1 VPETL
6 LSPISPAPKLL
17 PIDEIVRKL
26 SIPEKHVERG
36 SSYGVKLKLSLL
48 TDPDLPRRGKLILVT
63 ATSPT
68 KAGEGKTVTS
78 IGLGQALER
87 IGKKAV
93 VTSREPSLGP
103 VFGMKGGGAGGG
115 RARVEPAENIN
126 LHFLGDFH
134 AITAAHNLLA
144 AVLDAHIFHG
154 NELDLDLE
162 KITWPR
168 AMDMNDRALRRI
180 TIGGTKSTG
189 PARQTGFIITAA
201 SEIMAI
207 MGLAKDR
214 ADLRRRLDAIIVGL
228 NRSGQPVRAGDF
240 NVTGSMMALL
250 NEAILPNLVQTTEG
264 TPATVHIGPFGN
276 IAHGTSSIISQAM
289 GLQLADYVVNE
300 CGFGSD
306 LGAEKYFDLVMRT
319 SGLTPAAAV
328 LVTSVRSLK
337 LQGQGDLVAGLPHLE
352 KHTHNL
358 QGFGVPVV
366 VGINHFPDDDEA
378 DLRIVEDYCT
388 GLGVRM
394 ALVEAYSR
402 GGAGAEDLARKVVD
416 AAATSEP
423 RNVKPIYPLEA
434 SIEEKVATIAR
445 KIYGADGVVYS
456 EAAQEKARRF
466 TELGYGN
473 LPICMAKTQYSLSDN
488 PELMGVPT
496 GWTMKV
502 SDVLLS
508 AGAGFIVVVSGTIML
523 MPGLG
528 KIQRGFDIDVDD
540 DGNIVGLS

>member
-1 VPETL
+1 VSETL
-6 LSPISPAPKLL
+6 VSPKPPELL
-17 PIDEIVRKL
+17 PIGEIVRKL
-26 SIPEKHVERG
+26 DIPEKHVERG

-48 TDPDLPRRGKLILVT
+48 TDPTLPPRGKLILVT
-63 ATSPT
+63 ATCPT

-78 IGLGQALER
+78 IGLGQGLER
-87 IGKKAV
+87 LGKKAI

-103 VFGMKGGGAGGG
+103 VFGQKGGGAGGG
-115 RARVEPAENIN
+115 MARVEPAENIN

-144 AVLDAHIFHG
+144 AVIDAHIFHG

-180 TIGGTKSTG
+180 TIGGTKFTG

-214 ADLRRRLDAIIVGL
+214 ADLRKRLDAIVVGL

-289 GLQLADYVVNE
+289 GLRLADYVVNE

-337 LQGQGDLVAGLPHLE
+337 VQGGGELTPGLPHLE
-352 KHTHNL
+352 KHVRNL

-366 VGINHFPDDDEA
+366 VGINHFPDDAEA
-378 DLRIVEDYCT
+378 DLRAVENYCSS
-388 GLGVRM
+388 LGVQM
-394 ALVEAYSR
+394 ALVEAFTR
-402 GGAGAEDLARKVVD
+402 GGAGAEDLARKVID
-416 AAATSEP
+416 AAATSNP
-423 RNVKPIYPLEA
+423 ASVKPIYPLEA
-434 SIEEKVATIAR
+434 PLEEKVKTIAQ
-445 KIYGADGVVYS
+445 KIYGAADVAYS
-456 EAAQEKARRF
+456 EAAQEKLRRF
-466 TELGYGN
+466 TELGYGK

-488 PELMGVPT
+488 PDLMGVPT
-496 GWTMKV
+496 GWTLKV
-502 SDVLLS
+502 SDLLLS
-508 AGAGFIVVVSGTIML
+508 AGAGFMVVVSGSIML

>member
-1 VPETL
+1 VNRQ
-6 LSPISPAPKLL
+6 LL

-26 SIPEKHVERG
+26 NIPERHVERG

-48 TDPDLPRRGKLILVT
+48 TDPELPQRGKLILVT
-63 ATSPT
+63 ATCPT

-78 IGLGQALER
+78 IGLGQGLER
-87 IGKKAV
+87 LGKISL

-103 VFGMKGGGAGGG
+103 VFGQKGGGAGGG
-115 RARVEPAENIN
+115 MARLEPAENIN
-126 LHFLGDFH
+126 LHFMGDFH

-144 AVLDAHIFHG
+144 AVIDAHIFHG
-154 NELDLDLE
+154 NELDLDLD

-214 ADLRRRLDAIIVGL
+214 KDLRNRLNAIVVGL
-228 NRSGQPVRAGDF
+228 NRSGKPVRAGDF

-276 IAHGTSSIISQAM
+276 IAHGTSSIISQMM
-289 GLQLADYVVNE
+289 GLKLADYVVNE

-319 SGLTPAAAV
+319 SGLRPSAAV

-337 LQGQGDLVAGLPHLE
+337 LQGNGDLAAGLPHLE
-352 KHTHNL
+352 KHATNL
-358 QGFGVPVV
+358 RGFGVPVV
-366 VGINHFPDDDEA
+366 VGINHFPDDTEA
-378 DLRIVEDYCT
+378 DLKMVESHCT
-388 GLGVRM
+388 QLNLPM
-394 ALVEAYSR
+394 ALVEAFSR
-402 GGAGAEDLARKVVD
+402 GGAGAEELAKKVI
-416 AAATSEP
+416 AAAETGDP
-423 RNVKPIYPLEA
+423 CKVKPIYPLEA
-434 SIEEKVATIAR
+434 PLEEKIKTIAQ
-445 KIYGADGVVYS
+445 KIYGAADVAYTD
-456 EAAQEKARRF
+456 AAKEKLQRF
-466 TELGYGN
+466 ADLGYGN

-496 GWTMKV
+496 GWTLKV

-508 AGAGFIVVVSGTIML
+508 AGAGFIVVVSGSIML

-528 KIQRGFDIDVDD
+528 KMQRGFDIDVDD
-540 DGNIVGLS
+540 DGNIIGLT